1 MIHKHITLSL
11 PSDVLQA
18 FKEPVDILNK
28 KFRLYL
34 AIMLYRE
41 AELSL
46 ERASKLAGLC
56 IEDFLYELG
65 KHNVSVFN
73 YPAEQLKKELESKYI
88 LVEDQKS

>member
-1 MIHKHITLSL
+1 MIHKQVTLSL

-18 FKEPVDILNK
+18 FKEPVDTLEK

-46 ERASKLAGLC
+46 ERAAKLADLS

-73 YPAEQLKKELESKYI
+73 YLAEQLKKELESSI
-88 LVEDQKS
+88 

>member
-1 MIHKHITLSL
+1 MLHKQVTLSL

-18 FKEPVDILNK
+18 FKEPVDTLEK

-46 ERASKLAGLC
+46 ERAAKLAGLG
-56 IEDFLYELG
+56 IEDFLYELSRY
-65 KHNVSVFN
+65 NVSVFN
-73 YPAEQLKKELESKYI
+73 YPAEQLKKELESI
-88 LVEDQKS
+88 

>member
-1 MIHKHITLSL
+1 MIHKQVTLSL

-18 FKEPVDILNK
+18 FKEPVKTLDK

-46 ERASKLAGLC
+46 ERAAKLAGLG

-73 YPAEQLKKELESKYI
+73 YPAEQLRKELESI
-88 LVEDQKS
+88 

>member
-1 MIHKHITLSL
+1 MLHKQVTFSL

-18 FKEPVDILNK
+18 FKEPVGSLEK

-46 ERASKLAGLC
+46 ERSAKMAGLC

-73 YPAEQLKKELESKYI
+73 YPAEQLKKELESI
-88 LVEDQKS
+88 

>member
-1 MIHKHITLSL
+1 MIHKQITLSL

-18 FKEPVDILNK
+18 FKEPVDTLEK

-41 AELSL
+41 AELSM
-46 ERASKLAGLC
+46 ERAAKLAGLG
-56 IEDFLYELG
+56 IEDFLYELS

-73 YPAEQLKKELESKYI
+73 FPAEQLKKELESI
-88 LVEDQKS
+88 

>member
-1 MIHKHITLSL
+1 MIMIHKNVTFTL
-11 PSDVLQA
+11 PSDILQA
-18 FKEPVDILNK
+18 FKEPVGTLDK

-46 ERASKLAGLC
+46 ERSSKLAGIG

-65 KHNVSVFN
+65 KHNISVFN
-73 YPAEQLKKELESKYI
+73 YPPEQLKKELESI
-88 LVEDQKS
+88 

>member
-1 MIHKHITLSL
+1 MIVIHKNVTFTL
-11 PSDVLQA
+11 PSDILQA
-18 FKEPVDILNK
+18 FKEPVGTLDK

-46 ERASKLAGLC
+46 ERSSKLAGIG

-65 KHNVSVFN
+65 KHNISAFN
-73 YPAEQLKKELESKYI
+73 YPPEQLKKELESI
-88 LVEDQKS
+88 